1 MKDNGEMARL
11 PDLKIFAK
19 KHGIKIGTIAD
30 LISYRRK
37 NENLLVRIYE
47 KPFNSSTT
55 GSWRIIVYKSLID
68 EVEHLALIK
77 GVITSN
83 DKTMVRVHSF
93 DPIVDVLQ
101 DINVDGQ
108 NNLIYKAMKKI
119 DKNKKGI
126 IIIINDSYKDFIS
139 KKLKVDE
146 EIDINDKNNLR
157 QYGVGAQI
165 LSNLGVKKMILL
177 SNSKRKAIGLKGFDL
192 SIVDWER
199 LDWLMKKY

>member
-1 MKDNGEMARL
+1 
-11 PDLKIFAK
+11 
-19 KHGIKIGTIAD
+19 
-30 LISYRRK
+30 
-37 NENLLVRIYE
+37 V
-47 KPFNSSTT
+47 T

-77 GVITSN
+77 GVITSK

-93 DPIVDVLQ
+93 NPIVDLLE
-101 DINVDGQ
+101 DLNVDGQ

-119 DKNKKGI
+119 DNNNSGI
-126 IIIINDSYKDFIS
+126 VIIINDSYKDFIS

-146 EIDINDKNNLR
+146 IETKDKINLR

-165 LSNLGVKKMILL
+165 LSDLGVKNMTLL
-177 SNSKRKAIGLKGFDL
+177 SNSKKKAIGLKGFNL

-199 LDWLMKKY
+199 LD